1 MFEIIGKI
9 TVGFVAL
16 VFLLVIAYNI
26 YLVIRALVLAA
37 DFLRWCIGNANR
49 ADTAYKLKDSVIK
62 AYFDAFR
69 AMYDYDAN
77 TTITHNNGAVY
88 KPFSRV

>member
-16 VFLLVIAYNI
+16 VLLLVVAYNI
-26 YLVIRALVLAA
+26 YLVIRAVVLAT
-37 DFLRWCIGNANR
+37 DFTRWYLAQ
-49 ADTAYKLKDSVIK
+49 SK
-62 AYFDAFR
+62 AYNPEYKMKHHVR
-69 AMYDYDAN
+69 GYLQIIGQMYNYSPD
-77 TTITHNNGAVY
+77 TTRIHKNGAVY